1 MVSSS
6 VKKKRKVRKKG
17 LDPSLAFLETDEFF
31 NRELSWLEFNKRVL
45 YQAANPAIPLLER
58 VRFLSICT
66 SNLDE
71 FFMNRVG
78 SLKQKLE
85 ASRGMPGLSAEPEKF
100 LKKIRAAVHELVGQ
114 QDEILHSQIRPSL
127 RQNGIRIVTWE
138 ELSAQEKNTA
148 AAFFSANIFPV
159 LTPQAVDP
167 GHPFP
172 AISNLSLSF
181 GVLLRHPDKS
191 EELFARVKIPTVIQQ
206 LFHFDATPGEHIR
219 AITTA
224 DLIHH
229 NLGAL
234 FPGMIIES
242 VLPFRI
248 TRNSELDLDE
258 LEGEDLVESIAE
270 GLKGRKFAQAVRL
283 EHGPQPNPSIIR
295 FLMEEVGLGED
306 DIYLSVTS
314 LSHLAIKEV
323 CEFGIPHLRYE
334 PWNPVPPPQLNDEEA
349 NVFSII
355 RAGDVLVHH
364 PYESF
369 NGSVERFLR
378 AAVDD
383 PRVLSIKMTLYRA
396 GDTSSLI
403 PLLIKAAEKDKQV
416 VCLIEVK
423 ASLDEARNIRHAQL
437 LEDAGVHVMYG
448 IVGLKTHAKLILIAR
463 QENDAIR
470 SYGHI
475 STGNYNSTTARVYTD
490 LGLFTCDKGICD
502 EMVELFHYLT
512 GRSLKR
518 DYERLLVAPMTL
530 KERLLALI
538 EGEIT
543 NHQRGLP
550 AHIIIKA
557 NSLED
562 TATCRALT
570 RAAQA
575 GVPVDLIIRGICCL
589 RPVAKDGACT
599 PRVVSI
605 VGRFLEHSRIYY
617 FRGGAEDPLG
627 GPLYISSA
635 DPMYRNLHR
644 RVEVAVPIND
654 LQARLRC
661 WEVLSAALHD
671 SVAGWDLLPNGQ
683 YVIRQPDEKTLAMG
697 SQELLMKLSKDR
709 ARTRTTIA

>member
-6 VKKKRKVRKKG
+6 TKKRRRAKAKR
-17 LDPSLAFLETDEFF
+17 LDPSLAFLNTEEFF
-31 NRELSWLEFNKRVL
+31 NRELSWLEFNQRVL
-45 YQAANPAIPLLER
+45 YQASNPSVPLLER
-58 VRFLSICT
+58 LRFLAICT

-78 SLKQKLE
+78 SLKQRLE
-85 ASRGMPGLSAEPEKF
+85 ASRSVLGLVAESEKF
-100 LKKIRAAVHELVGQ
+100 LKRIRLAVSDLVKR
-114 QDEILHSQIRPSL
+114 QDEILVTKLKPSL
-127 RQNGIRIVTWE
+127 EQNGVRLVSWSD
-138 ELSAQEKNTA
+138 LSAKEREVA
-148 AAFFSANIFPV
+148 SAFFHANIFPI

-181 GVLLRHPDKS
+181 GILLKHPDKN
-191 EELFARVKIPTVIQQ
+191 EELFARVKIPSVIQQ
-206 LFHFDATPGEHIR
+206 LFPLEPKAGEHLR

-224 DLIHH
+224 ELILH
-229 NLGAL
+229 NLDSL
-234 FPGMIIES
+234 FPGLTIES

-258 LEGEDLVESIAE
+258 YETEDLVESIAE
-270 GLKGRKFAQAVRL
+270 GLKERKFAQAVRL
-283 EHGPQPNPSIIR
+283 EHGPNPNQSIIR
-295 FLMEEVGLGED
+295 FLMDEVGIGED
-306 DIYLSVTS
+306 DVYASTS
-314 LSHLAIKEV
+314 SMEHMAIKEI
-323 CEFGIPHLRYE
+323 CDLGIQHLRYE
-334 PWNPVPPPQLNDEEA
+334 AWVPVAPPQFADEDA
-349 NVFSII
+349 NIFSVI
-355 RAGDVLVHH
+355 RSGDVLVHH

-369 NGSVERFLR
+369 NGSVDKFLR

-383 PRVLSIKMTLYRA
+383 PKVLSIKMTLYRA
-396 GDTSSLI
+396 GDNSSLI

-423 ASLDEARNIRHAQL
+423 ASFDEARNIRHAQL
-437 LEDAGVHVMYG
+437 LENAGVHVMYG
-448 IVGLKTHAKLILIAR
+448 IVGLKTHAKLILISR

-470 SYGHI
+470 CYGHI
-475 STGNYNSTTARVYTD
+475 STGNYNSTTSRFYTD
-490 LGLFTCDKGICD
+490 LGLFTSDKAICD

-512 GRSLKR
+512 GLSLKR
-518 DYERLLVAPMTL
+518 DYEHLLVAPMTL
-530 KERLLALI
+530 KERLHAFI
-538 EGEIT
+538 EAEIE
-543 NHQRGLP
+543 NRKKGLP
-550 AHIIIKA
+550 AHIVIKA

-589 RPVAKDGACT
+589 RPIAKDGVCN

-617 FRGGAEDPLG
+617 FRGGADDPLG

-635 DPMYRNLHR
+635 DPMHRNLHR

-654 LQARLRC
+654 MQARLRC

-671 SVAGWDLLPNGQ
+671 SVSGWDLMPSGQ
-683 YVIRQPDEKTLAMG
+683 YALRKPEEKTLSMN
-697 SQELLMKLSKDR
+697 SQELLMRLSKDR
-709 ARTRTTIA
+709 ARPTGS